1 MPAVPSMISLH
12 LRYRIWIAELNLDI
26 NLIRIY
32 KDYLNDL
39 ASAGNDNSAG
49 ASVSKFE
56 QGLENCRTEIDELKN
71 DLHLLKMKLA
81 GYTRKQKVFD
91 NETYKADDH
100 AGMKQRYTGFRKKF
114 ESLKNELSVFVTT
127 MHP

>member
-1 MPAVPSMISLH
+1 MPAFPSMISLH

-32 KDYLNDL
+32 KDYLNEL
-39 ASAGNDNSAG
+39 TAAVQDNSVG
-49 ASVSKFE
+49 ANVRAFE
-56 QGLENCRTEIDELKN
+56 QTLENYRTEIDELKN

-81 GYTRKQKVFD
+81 AYTRKQKVFD
-91 NETYKADDH
+91 HETYKADDH
-100 AGMKQRYTGFRKKF
+100 AGIKQRYTAFRKKF
-114 ESLKNELSVFVTT
+114 DTLKNELSVFVTA